1 MSKTI
6 PAPTHEGHKQDADKP
21 AEHPDARL
29 VRTVMA
35 RECDTVNEYYALAEQ
50 ATSEAIRALLMH
62 LADEEKEHIAEC
74 SLVLAKLD
82 ASYSHYLNKPIGHVD
97 PALAEDASAPSPAS
111 AAADDDEEATSA
123 EVTSLDSGPT
133 LSSRPTQLTVG
144 SLFRVQD

>member
-6 PAPTHEGHKQDADKP
+6 PTPTHDGHKQDADKP

-82 ASYSHYLNKPIGHVD
+82 ASYGHYLTKPIGHVD
-97 PALAEDASAPSPAS
+97 PALADDASAPSQSSTA
-111 AAADDDEEATSA
+111 DEEATSA